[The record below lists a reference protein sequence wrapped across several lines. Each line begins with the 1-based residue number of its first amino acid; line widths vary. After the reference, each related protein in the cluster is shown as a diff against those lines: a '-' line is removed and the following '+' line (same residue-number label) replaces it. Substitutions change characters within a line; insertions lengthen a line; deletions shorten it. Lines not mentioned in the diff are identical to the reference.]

1 MYNPGSYFSVPFPPV
16 LDNDF
21 FPYESSQAFRQLR
34 HLKPSGALMFGIN
47 KNEGSYFLLYA
58 FVSNAKWMNNITHLP
73 ITNRMDYI
81 RCLRQVLDLDEDD
94 RPEFTEPL
102 VRYTDFEYQTYEHL
116 PTLESWTERLEEI
129 SSDRSFKCPTI
140 NMASAVTNEHRM
152 PGRRRSNTLPVYF
165 YEFQHRTVSLPMPKW
180 TGTMHGY
187 EIEYIFG
194 IPFSPQF
201 QAAFYRFTDEE
212 RQLSDIMMTYWANFA
227 RTGDPNILPDGRHV
241 TDQADSEDTEE
252 LVEDDFENPANYRQK
267 RRNPFI
273 GWPEFLNST
282 KAYIVFRSAPG
293 NLHVN

>member
-1 MYNPGSYFSVPFPPV
+1 M
-16 LDNDF
+16 
-21 FPYESSQAFRQLR
+21 
-34 HLKPSGALMFGIN
+34 
-47 KNEGSYFLLYA
+47 
-58 FVSNAKWMNNITHLP
+58 
-73 ITNRMDYI
+73 
-81 RCLRQVLDLDEDD
+81 
-94 RPEFTEPL
+94 
-102 VRYTDFEYQTYEHL
+102 
-116 PTLESWTERLEEI
+116 
-129 SSDRSFKCPTI
+129 
-140 NMASAVTNEHRM
+140 
-152 PGRRRSNTLPVYF
+152 
-165 YEFQHRTVSLPMPKW
+165 PMPKW

-201 QAAFYRFTDEE
+201 QATFYRFTDEE

-293 NLHVN
+293 NLHVNTRPR